1 MCFDPVSGHCTF
13 AFLPEVHNCT
23 PITTTIP
30 PTTTTTTT
38 PPHPTILTKRPHP
51 APPKT
56 AYDPLQGAR
65 AYDLE
70 YRFSQR
76 NRHRP
81 AVVAAA
87 SEAAN
92 SRKRGSPSQAV
103 NYNLAQKDILTAQEA
118 LLLER
123 GINPKMV
130 DDVSVFPAW
139 AVAIVV
145 LCVVM
150 LLVLMVIFL
159 Y

>member
-1 MCFDPVSGHCTF
+1 M
-13 AFLPEVHNCT
+13 
-23 PITTTIP
+23 
-30 PTTTTTTT
+30 
-38 PPHPTILTKRPHP
+38 
-51 APPKT
+51 
-56 AYDPLQGAR
+56 
-65 AYDLE
+65 
-70 YRFSQR
+70 
-76 NRHRP
+76 
-81 AVVAAA
+81 AAA

-159 Y
+159 YWSA